1 MYVVG
6 GSFRGRMMADTHEL
20 DLVDLTW
27 RRLATPAGSERALPA
42 CAGHRAAT
50 IGETTYVVGGRYKG
64 SSESEMA
71 VYRMERMDVHEGV
84 DEVEWI
90 RVETTGEEMP
100 RARRG
105 ASVTAFGDR
114 ELVVFGGE
122 DDEGRL
128 ERRGRRGMEP
138 NDGKQFFWSPTLVQL
153 VLAKTKSTMSKG
165 IFLQFSKTHKTGPV
179 TAQFKRIL

>member
-1 MYVVG
+1 MASIGDAG
-6 GSFRGRMMADTHEL
+6 GERESVAGVRGTSSGD
-20 DLVDLTW
+20 V
-27 RRLATPAGSERALPA
+27 
-42 CAGHRAAT
+42 
-50 IGETTYVVGGRYKG
+50 GETTYAVGGRYKG

-90 RVETTGEEMP
+90 RGETTGEETP

-122 DDEGRL
+122 DDEGRFMNDVWIL
-128 ERRGRRGMEP
+128 DVDTSRGVR
-138 NDGKQFFWSPTLVQL
+138 
-153 VLAKTKSTMSKG
+153 
-165 IFLQFSKTHKTGPV
+165 
-179 TAQFKRIL
+179 